1 MTAQERLILVGGGG
15 FGRELYFWAED
26 CRAAGTLPA
35 LAGFIDDVI
44 HELPGSYNLPHL
56 GSLQDYKPS
65 RGDLFLV
72 AIGNPATKR
81 KVVELLKGRG
91 ANFATL
97 RHPTTTVV
105 RTASIG
111 EGVIMCPYTM
121 AMPDTRIERFA
132 TLINFSGLGH
142 DSACGEF
149 TTLSS
154 LVDVMGYAQIGK
166 DVMIGSGARLLPKIR
181 VGDGATIGAGSV
193 VVRSVK
199 PGMTVFAPP
208 AKLLSMGPKEAR

>member
-1 MTAQERLILVGGGG
+1 MKAQERLILVGAGG
-15 FGRELYFWAED
+15 FGRELYFWAGD
-26 CRAAGTLPA
+26 CHSAGTLPA
-35 LAGFIDDVI
+35 LAGFVDDSI
-44 HELPGSYNLPHL
+44 HELPGAYDLPCL
-56 GSLQDYKPS
+56 GSLQDYTPAP
-65 RGDLFLV
+65 GDLFLL
-72 AIGNPATKR
+72 ALGNPATKR
-81 KVVELLKGRG
+81 KVVELLKTRG
-91 ANFATL
+91 GEFATL

-121 AMPDTRIERFA
+121 AMPDTRIDRFA

-142 DSACGEF
+142 DSAVGEF

-154 LVDVMGYAQIGK
+154 LVDVMGYARVGK
-166 DVMIGSGARLLPKIR
+166 DVMIGSGARLLPKIV

-199 PGMTVFAPP
+199 PGMTVFAAP
-208 AKLLSMGPKEAR
+208 AKLLKMSPKGR

>member
-1 MTAQERLILVGGGG
+1 MTARERLILVGAGG

-26 CRAAGTLPA
+26 CHKAGTLPA
-35 LAGFIDDVI
+35 LAGFVDDTI
-44 HELPGSYNLPHL
+44 QELPGSYNLPRL
-56 GSLQDYKPS
+56 AGLQDYTPS
-65 RGDLFLV
+65 PGDLFLV
-72 AIGNPATKR
+72 ALGNPVSKR
-81 KVVELLKGRG
+81 RVVELLKARG
-91 ANFATL
+91 GNFATL

-142 DSACGEF
+142 DSMCGEF

-154 LVDVMGYAQIGK
+154 LVDVMGYARIGK
-166 DVMIGSGARLLPKIR
+166 DVMVGSGARLLPKIS

-208 AKLLSMGPKEAR
+208 AKLLSMGPKGA

>member
-1 MTAQERLILVGGGG
+1 MAARERLILVGAGG

-26 CRAAGTLPA
+26 CHKAGTLPA
-35 LAGFIDDVI
+35 LAGFVDDMI
-44 HELPGSYNLPHL
+44 QELPGSYDLPRL
-56 GSLQDYKPS
+56 AGLQDYTPS
-65 RGDLFLV
+65 PGDLFLV
-72 AIGNPATKR
+72 ALGNPAGKR
-81 KVVELLKGRG
+81 RVVELLKARG
-91 ANFATL
+91 GDFATL

-121 AMPDTRIERFA
+121 AMPDTRIDRFA

-142 DSACGEF
+142 DSTCGEF

-154 LVDVMGYAQIGK
+154 LVDVMGYARIGK
-166 DVMIGSGARLLPKIR
+166 DVMVGSGARLLPKIS

-208 AKLLSMGPKEAR
+208 AKLLSMGPKAG